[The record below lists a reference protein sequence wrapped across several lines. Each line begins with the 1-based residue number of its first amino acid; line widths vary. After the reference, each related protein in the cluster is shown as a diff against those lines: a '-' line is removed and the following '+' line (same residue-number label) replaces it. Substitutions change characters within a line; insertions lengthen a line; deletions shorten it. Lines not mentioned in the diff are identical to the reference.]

1 RNTYRPD
8 GVCRIGLISRFY
20 SMARLSALT
29 ASKRICCANSL
40 RISKKTSK
48 MVYDSKGRLNTNET
62 YLGNLVL
69 NFGIPSQILH
79 PEGVVDVSNLSQ
91 PVVHYHLKDHL
102 GNVRVVV
109 NPSATNTAL
118 ISQTND
124 YYPFGMCYTK
134 NPGSFTNKR
143 KYNGKEE
150 QEMPGCWLDYG
161 ARFYDPQL
169 GRWHTIDPLC
179 EDGGQESVTPYGY
192 VFNDPIKHNDPDGRF
207 PLLSNLVGAFAGA
220 LVEYGGQVAANVYS
234 TKSISLSSF
243 TDNID
248 VGDIGLAASE
258 GFLTSGGSVIK
269 NALVKGAVVV
279 GSEVARNYLD
289 VTTSSDGTG
298 LKVST
303 NDVGTTVKNT
313 AIGLTAGKIG
323 DVAPAP
329 KVNVIN
335 APTPKQAVSKARV
348 DAKANGTTV
357 NRQQRIA
364 TESKAKQVQKTAAT
378 VNKTTA
384 KTPQSTV
391 ASGTSETI
399 KRETDEKR

>member
-1 RNTYRPD
+1 MPTSLNEFDANGNLVFDVDRNMQLHYNTRNLPLDIVFDEGLIRNTYRPD

-40 RISKKTSK
+40 RISKKTRK

-62 YLGNLVL
+62 YLGSLVL
-69 NFGIPSQILH
+69 NFGVLQQILH
-79 PEGVVDVSNLSQ
+79 PEGVVDVSNLSL

-169 GRWHTIDPLC
+169 GRWSAVDPLAKDYA
-179 EDGGQESVTPYGY
+179 EWSPYNYATDGPV
-192 VFNDPIKHNDPDGRF
+192 NKLDPDGKWVWAV
-207 PLLSNLVGAFAGA
+207 VGAA
-220 LVEYGGQVAANVYS
+220 LDYGLQVYDNYQNGS
-234 TKSISLSSF
+234 TGY
-243 TDNID
+243 DAW
-248 VGDIGLAASE
+248 VGDVNFVSVGLSAVNPSGKFKVLKTAVVEVTKAAVEFKPSE
-258 GFLTSGGSVIK
+258 GIK
-269 NALVKGAVVV
+269 VETDMQQVVK
-279 GSEVARNYLD
+279 E
-289 VTTSSDGTG
+289 
-298 LKVST
+298 
-303 NDVGTTVKNT
+303 
-313 AIGLTAGKIG
+313 
-323 DVAPAP
+323 
-329 KVNVIN
+329 
-335 APTPKQAVSKARV
+335 
-348 DAKANGTTV
+348 
-357 NRQQRIA
+357 
-364 TESKAKQVQKTAAT
+364 AT
-378 VNKTTA
+378 VNTVVGVGAGKLTDA
-384 KTPQSTV
+384 GSTKAV
-391 ASGTSETI
+391 KNVKKMKYQQPINNLKRLKGRHSGRQVQPKKLKGFSQPSLML
-399 KRETDEKR
+399 K